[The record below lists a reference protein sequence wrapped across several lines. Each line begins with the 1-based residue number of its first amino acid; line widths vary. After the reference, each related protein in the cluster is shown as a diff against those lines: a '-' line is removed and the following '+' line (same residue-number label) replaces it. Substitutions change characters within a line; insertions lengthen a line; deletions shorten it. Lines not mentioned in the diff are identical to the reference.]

1 MKPLPPWVI
10 YHIPHDSRHIPED
23 VRPQYILSD
32 DELEAELDRMTD
44 HHTCRLFLRRSDD
57 PQTIYSSVSRLV
69 VDVER
74 FRDDQEESMS
84 KIGMGAVYTSTSSL
98 GQLRRLLRLDE
109 REDLLRRFY
118 DLHHANLEGRVAAA
132 RATYG
137 KCLVI
142 DCHSYPSAPLP
153 YERGAELP
161 LERPEICIGTD
172 PFHTPEDL
180 SLNLL
185 AAFQAEDFD
194 ARLNTPFKGALVP
207 SSFYQKDPNVLA
219 VMIEVRRDIYME
231 ERTGR
236 LRGDFEAVACRI
248 HSALTKA
255 LASVT

>member
-1 MKPLPPWVI
+1 MQPLPPWVI
-10 YHIPHDSRHIPED
+10 YHIPHDSRHIPDD
-23 VRPQYILSD
+23 VRPQYTLSH

-44 HHTCRLFLRRSDD
+44 HHTCRLFLRPSDD
-57 PQTIYSSVSRLV
+57 PQTIYSPVSRLV

-74 FRDDQEESMS
+74 FRADQNESMS
-84 KIGMGAVYTSTSSL
+84 KIGMGAVYTSTSNL
-98 GQLRRLLRLDE
+98 GPLRRLLTLHE

-118 DLHHANLEGRVAAA
+118 DPHHVNLEGRVTAAMS
-132 RATYG
+132 TYG

-153 YERGAELP
+153 YERSAELP
-161 LERPEICIGTD
+161 VERPEICIGTD

-185 AAFQAEDFD
+185 AAFHAEDFD

-207 SSFYQKDPNVLA
+207 SSNYRRDPNVLA

-236 LRGDFEAVACRI
+236 LRGDFETVAYRI
-248 HSALTKA
+248 HSALTKT